1 MRRSRTQDFTRSQTV
16 AILTEEVSAVESS
29 GSENRRSARAEMC
42 RTSALGKKEARAGEN
57 GKVGRHIFG
66 F

>member
-29 GSENRRSARAEMC
+29 GSENRRSARAE
-42 RTSALGKKEARAGEN
+42 SVALLLLAKKEPRE
-57 GKVGRHIFG
+57 KMEK
-66 F
+66 

>member
-42 RTSALGKKEARAGEN
+42 RTSALGKKRAAGEN